1 MQERTNTEVMEAANT
16 GAVVVVAPPSRWLT
30 IACTLAY
37 LPPLPRFATEHI
49 ENQRIRAGQP
59 VVPEVL
65 RKSGS
70 ARCREDNFSR
80 LIA

>member
-1 MQERTNTEVMEAANT
+1 MVACPVNVLSAPEALGT
-16 GAVVVVAPPSRWLT
+16 GR
-30 IACTLAY
+30 
-37 LPPLPRFATEHI
+37 
-49 ENQRIRAGQP
+49 

>member
-1 MQERTNTEVMEAANT
+1 MYHSHVRPGLPFFRDAARVVPHPRRGATFFRETTVSWRREPVLTQGASKEYNEAT
-16 GAVVVVAPPSRWLT
+16 QL
-30 IACTLAY
+30 
-37 LPPLPRFATEHI
+37 
-49 ENQRIRAGQP
+49 